1 MHLNARRIVPI
12 AASAA
17 LATMAFAGTTASTAF
32 ARQAPISVA
41 VAASAGDADLMDASD
56 QPVTA
61 PGDDNLTEAAEQA
74 GEAQAEAAMEAADE
88 QAEMAREAAE
98 RQPEAAREA
107 AEEQPEAARE
117 AAKPSELEAEHAGE
131 SKTPAPPVMQQKAP
145 APRSQP
151 AVVPTSSGSHDGG
164 DGGHSGG
171 GGHGG
176 GDH

>member
-1 MHLNARRIVPI
+1 MHLQARRIVPL

-32 ARQAPISVA
+32 ARQAPTSVS
-41 VAASAGDADLMDASD
+41 VPASVGDVDLMDDND

-61 PGDDNLTEAAEQA
+61 PSDDNLAEAAEQA
-74 GEAQAEAAMEAADE
+74 GEAQAEAAMEAAEE
-88 QAEMAREAAE
+88 QAEMAREAAHE
-98 RQPEAAREA
+98 QAEAAREA
-107 AEEQPEAARE
+107 AEEQAEAARE
-117 AAKPSELEAEHAGE
+117 AAKQAEQAERAGE
-131 SKTPAPPVMQQKAP
+131 SKIAAPGEMQQKAP

-151 AVVPTSSGSHDGG
+151 VVPTSSGSHDGG
-164 DGGHSGG
+164 DGGHSDG